1 MGSGI
6 SSSIEMISPPREDVM
21 SLETTPKLFSS
32 TLIITFM
39 TGSMRVVPGRE
50 SEIRSLNAE
59 ETARRAAAARA
70 EGVVSEPKMW
80 A

>member
-1 MGSGI
+1 
-6 SSSIEMISPPREDVM
+6 M

-32 TLIITFM
+32 TLMITFM
-39 TGSMRVVPGRE
+39 TGSMRVVPGPE
-50 SEIRSLNAE
+50 LEIRSFNAA

-70 EGVVSEPKMW
+70 EGVVSDPNMW